1 MKYAFNLVF
10 ALVFLFFIYSE
21 SSARSLD
28 ASFLLSIGGKGDLPG
43 QFNAPRSVSS
53 DAKGNVYVLDT
64 GNNRIQKF
72 TSTGNLLTF
81 IGGYGWDQG
90 QFQLPVDIFVY
101 NSLDI
106 FVADY
111 ENNRIERY
119 DKDLNWLA
127 SYYSNRNWNT
137 RYQFY
142 FPTAICLSL
151 HGDFFIAD
159 SENDRIIKL
168 NASFE
173 PELSFG
179 DYDWGQGVLR
189 EPSDIFIT
197 NEDVVYV
204 TDSEAAQV
212 MVYDYFGN
220 FIQAL
225 GADVLSK
232 PRGIYVDEIGHIFV
246 ADSDLHAVFVFDQV
260 GTLVLQIGSRGNKYG
275 AFTEPYDVSVTRDL
289 LFVADTGNNRVQ
301 VFQLQW
307 QE

>member
-1 MKYAFNLVF
+1 MKRLSITLVVIF
-10 ALVFLFFIYSE
+10 ALILSATVSAKQLE
-21 SSARSLD
+21 S
-28 ASFLLSIGGKGDLPG
+28 SFLLSLGEKGDGPG
-43 QFNAPRSVSS
+43 QFNSPQSLSS
-53 DAKGNVYVLDT
+53 DANGNIYVLDT

-72 TSTGNLLTF
+72 TPTGKLLTF
-81 IGGYGWDQG
+81 IGGFGWDQG

-127 SYYSNRNWNT
+127 SYYSNRNWNSK
-137 RYQFY
+137 YQFY
-142 FPTAICLSL
+142 FPTAVCLSL

-159 SENDRIIKL
+159 SENDRIIKY

-179 DYDWGQGVLR
+179 DYDWGRGVLS
-189 EPSDIFIT
+189 EPSDIFIS
-197 NEDVVYV
+197 NQDVVYI
-204 TDSEAAQV
+204 TDSEAAKV

-220 FIQAL
+220 FIQEF
-225 GADVLSK
+225 GAEHLSN
-232 PRGIYVDEIGHIFV
+232 PQGVYVDEIGHVFV
-246 ADSDLHAVFVFDQV
+246 ADSDQHAVFVFDRV
-260 GTLVLQIGSRGNKYG
+260 GTLVLRIGSFGNKYG
-275 AFTEPYDVSVTRDL
+275 AFNEPYDVSVTRDL
-289 LFVADTGNNRVQ
+289 LFVADTGNHRVQ

>member
-1 MKYAFNLVF
+1 MKHVLKLFLSLFLIFSQANAKEFN
-10 ALVFLFFIYSE
+10 
-21 SSARSLD
+21 
-28 ASFLLSIGGKGDLPG
+28 ASFKLSIGAKGDGPG
-43 QFNAPRSVSS
+43 QFNSPKSVSS
-53 DAKGNVYVLDT
+53 DANGNVYVLDS

-72 TSTGNLLTF
+72 TPTGQLLTF
-81 IGGYGWDQG
+81 IGGFGWEQG
-90 QFQLPVDIFVY
+90 QFQLPADIFVY

-127 SYYSNRNWNT
+127 SYSSNRNWNP

-142 FPTAICLSL
+142 FPTAVCLSL

-179 DYDWGQGVLR
+179 DYDWGQGMLQ

-197 NEDVVYV
+197 NQDRVYI
-204 TDSEAAQV
+204 TDSKAATV
-212 MVYDYFGN
+212 MLYDYFGN
-220 FIQAL
+220 FIQEI
-225 GADVLSK
+225 GTEYLSN
-232 PRGIYVDEIGHIFV
+232 PQGIYVDEIGHVFV
-246 ADSDLHAVFVFDQV
+246 ADSDQHAVFVFDRV
-260 GTLVLQIGSRGNKYG
+260 GTLVLQIGSFGNKYG
-275 AFTEPYDVSVTRDL
+275 AFNEPYDVSVSRDL
-289 LFVADTGNNRVQ
+289 LFVADTGNHRIQ